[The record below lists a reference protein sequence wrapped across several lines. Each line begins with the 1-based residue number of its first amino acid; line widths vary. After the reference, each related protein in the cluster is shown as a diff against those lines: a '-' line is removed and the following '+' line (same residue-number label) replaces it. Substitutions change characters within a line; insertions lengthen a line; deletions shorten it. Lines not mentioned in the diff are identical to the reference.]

1 MKDLE
6 NEIFYELNKTP
17 SRYILYQRNPDK
29 EFDYYEGTERL
40 ADFLKIK
47 DFSKEHYIDLVD
59 HDADVVEIKSTG
71 ADSTILIG
79 SYSNF
84 EPFKISNEESDRHNL
99 QKKYAWV
106 NK

>member
-6 NEIFYELNKTP
+6 NEISYQQNKTP
-17 SRYILYQRNPDK
+17 SRYTLYRRDPDK
-29 EFDYYEGTERL
+29 EFDYYEDTERL
-40 ADFLKIK
+40 ADFLSIK

-59 HDADVVEIKSTG
+59 HDADVVKIASTG
-71 ADSTILIG
+71 ADSIILIG
-79 SYSNF
+79 SQSNF
-84 EPFKISNEESDRHNL
+84 ETYQIKKDESSKYNL